1 MGESSIST
9 LLLNFEKWGARSWD
23 ASFAS
28 SWSENLTSVKCVGE
42 PDEESELA
50 SSVSVSLTASRAARN
65 SLQGTTAS
73 HPPLLVSRGA
83 LSVRAGAFQE
93 PKCVFFP
100 LLERSEHDRCNRTRC
115 VSYFN
120 I

>member
-23 ASFAS
+23 ASLAS

-65 SLQGTTAS
+65 SLPRHNRLLPSSSSQLRRSLCPRRSLPGTQ
-73 HPPLLVSRGA
+73 
-83 LSVRAGAFQE
+83 VRFLPSAGA
-93 PKCVFFP
+93 K
-100 LLERSEHDRCNRTRC
+100 
-115 VSYFN
+115 
-120 I
+120 

>member
-42 PDEESELA
+42 PDEELELA

-65 SLQGTTAS
+65 SLQGT
-73 HPPLLVSRGA
+73 HNRLPPSSNSLWRDVVTIPSLDAELAIRLR
-83 LSVRAGAFQE
+83 LSCR
-93 PKCVFFP
+93 
-100 LLERSEHDRCNRTRC
+100 
-115 VSYFN
+115 
-120 I
+120 

>member
-65 SLQGTTAS
+65 SLQGT
-73 HPPLLVSRGA
+73 HNRLPPSSSSQSRRSLCPRRSLPGTQ
-83 LSVRAGAFQE
+83 VRFLPSAGA
-93 PKCVFFP
+93 K
-100 LLERSEHDRCNRTRC
+100 
-115 VSYFN
+115 
-120 I
+120 

>member
-42 PDEESELA
+42 PDEGLELA

-73 HPPLLVSRGA
+73 YPPLVSRGA
-83 LSVRAGAFQE
+83 LPVRVGAFQDPE
-93 PKCVFFP
+93 CVFFL

-115 VSYFN
+115 VSHFN

>member
-23 ASFAS
+23 AS

-65 SLQGTTAS
+65 SLQGT
-73 HPPLLVSRGA
+73 HNRLPPSSSSQSRRSLCPRRSLPGTQ
-83 LSVRAGAFQE
+83 VRFLPSAGA
-93 PKCVFFP
+93 K
-100 LLERSEHDRCNRTRC
+100 
-115 VSYFN
+115 
-120 I
+120 